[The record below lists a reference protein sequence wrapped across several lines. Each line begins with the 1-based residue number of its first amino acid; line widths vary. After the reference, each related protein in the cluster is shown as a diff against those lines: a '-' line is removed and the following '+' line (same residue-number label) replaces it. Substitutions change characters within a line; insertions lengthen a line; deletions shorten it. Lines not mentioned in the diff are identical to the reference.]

1 MVSATHTAPVVRT
14 TLWTG
19 RIISAL
25 VILFMAFDSIIKV
38 LQLAPAVEATTLLGY
53 PASLVLMIGVIEILC
68 LAVYV
73 IPRTALLGAVLL
85 TGYLGGAVASQVRIE
100 APLFAVVFPLIVAVL
115 VWGGAIAAFGLVPWL
130 PLGLAMLALAGAADV
145 VSAVFRNTIL
155 QMSVP
160 DGLRGRLSSVHI
172 AVVTGGPQL
181 GDAEA
186 GAVAAIAS
194 PRVSVVS
201 GGLACIVGVL
211 VLLRLV
217 PELARYDAEAQTR
230 RSDG

>member
-1 MVSATHTAPVVRT
+1 MVTATRTAPVVRT

-85 TGYLGGAVASQVRIE
+85 TGYLGGAVASQVR
-100 APLFAVVFPLIVAVL
+100 AGVGLFPIVFPLIMGAL
-115 VWGGAIAAFGLVPWL
+115 IWGGL
-130 PLGLAMLALAGAADV
+130 
-145 VSAVFRNTIL
+145 
-155 QMSVP
+155 
-160 DGLRGRLSSVHI
+160 
-172 AVVTGGPQL
+172 
-181 GDAEA
+181 
-186 GAVAAIAS
+186 
-194 PRVSVVS
+194 
-201 GGLACIVGVL
+201 
-211 VLLRLV
+211 LLRDDRLCAH
-217 PELARYDAEAQTR
+217 LLR
-230 RSDG
+230 R